1 MMPQNIRN
9 SSENEQLING
19 DRKPSPMRR
28 IAPLAAAALTAVL
41 LAGCTTA
48 PAFVEVYSTT
58 GTKSDLLERKSDLA
72 VTTGPGTGNVD
83 VVVDTS
89 ETRQEVD
96 GFGAAIT
103 HSAAFVLMEQEP
115 EVRTRILTELFSA
128 EDGAGFSMVRLPIG
142 TSDYAGVTEGE
153 ERHYTYN
160 DVAPGE
166 TDPELAGF
174 SIDADR
180 ATVIPVMQEILEINP
195 EVRVIASPWTA
206 PAWMKT
212 SDSFYS
218 GSLRPEFEEA
228 FARYLVKYVEA
239 YAAEGIPITY
249 LSIQNE
255 PAVTNTNYP
264 AMEMGDFQQLSIIRQ
279 LGPLLEEAG
288 HGDVRVLAYDF
299 NYSSEWESYAKGFI
313 DNILGDPEAAKYTAG
328 IAWHGY
334 DGEGIEKFS
343 EGLTYVEDNYPEMK
357 SLVTE
362 ITEGLWNMDFA
373 SNLSY
378 SLENVT
384 LGPLNA
390 HSTGA
395 LYWNAA
401 LYEDG
406 SPVLGGGESSLGVF
420 SVADDGT
427 YSKGAAFYSMAHFS
441 SFIPPRSEGASV
453 VLATESTS
461 PSVFAA
467 SVKRP
472 DGRVVV
478 VVANTSTAFPETV
491 NVIVDGA
498 LVTTEIDAQSVATFL
513 Y

>member
-1 MMPQNIRN
+1 
-9 SSENEQLING
+9 
-19 DRKPSPMRR
+19 MRR
-28 IAPLAAAALTAVL
+28 LAPLVAVTLAAAL
-41 LAGCTTA
+41 LAGCVPAGT

-72 VTTGPGTGNVD
+72 VNAGPATGNVD
-83 VVVDTS
+83 VVVDS
-89 ETRQEVD
+89 GDERQELD

-103 HSAAFVLMEQEP
+103 HSAATVLMEQEP
-115 EVRTRILTELFSA
+115 EVRTRILTELFSV
-128 EDGAGFSMVRLPIG
+128 EDGAGFSMIRLPIG
-142 TSDYAGVTEGE
+142 TSDYAGVTDGE
-153 ERHYTYN
+153 EMHYTYN

-174 SIDADR
+174 TIERDR
-180 ATVIPVMQEILEINP
+180 ATIIPVMQEILAINP
-195 EVRVIASPWTA
+195 EIQVIASPWTA

-218 GSLRPEFEEA
+218 GSLRPEFEPA
-228 FARYLVKYVEA
+228 FVDYLVKYVEA
-239 YAAEGIPITY
+239 YAAEGIPVTY
-249 LSIQNE
+249 LTIQNE

-264 AMEMGDFQQLSIIRQ
+264 VMEMGDFQQLSIIRQ
-279 LGPLLEEAG
+279 LGPRLEEAG
-288 HGDVRVLAYDF
+288 FDDIRVLAYDF
-299 NYSSEWESYAKGFI
+299 NYSTEWESYAKGFI
-313 DNILGDPEAAKYTAG
+313 DNILGDPDAAQYTAG
-328 IAWHGY
+328 VAWHGY

-343 EGLTYVEDNYPEMK
+343 EGLSYVEENYPDMK
-357 SLVTE
+357 SMVTE

-373 SNLSY
+373 SNLAY

-401 LYEDG
+401 LYDDG
-406 SPVLGGGESSLGVF
+406 SPVLGGGESSLGVI
-420 SVADDGT
+420 SVSEDGT
-427 YSKGAAFYSMAHFS
+427 FSKGAAYYSMAHFS
-441 SFIPPRSEGASV
+441 DFIPPRSEGASV
-453 VLATESTS
+453 VLGTESTS
-461 PSVFAA
+461 PTVFAT

-498 LVTTEIDAQSVATFL
+498 AVTAEINAQSVTTFL
-513 Y
+513 F

>member
-1 MMPQNIRN
+1 
-9 SSENEQLING
+9 
-19 DRKPSPMRR
+19 MRR
-28 IAPLAAAALTAVL
+28 LAPLAAASLAAVL
-41 LAGCTTA
+41 LAGCTSS

-58 GTKSDLLERKSDLA
+58 GTKADLLERKSDLPVGA
-72 VTTGPGTGNVD
+72 GPARGNVD
-83 VVVDTS
+83 VVVDAGA
-89 ETRQEVD
+89 ELQEVD
-96 GFGAAIT
+96 GFGVAIT
-103 HSAAFVLMEQEP
+103 HSAAFVLMEQEQ
-115 EVRTRILTELFSA
+115 ETRTEILTELFSV
-128 EDGAGFSMVRLPIG
+128 EEGAGFSMVRLPIG

-160 DVAPGE
+160 DLEGGE
-166 TDPELAGF
+166 TDPELTSF

-180 ATVIPVMQEILEINP
+180 ATIIPVMQEILEINP
-195 EVRVIASPWTA
+195 EIRVIASPWTA

-212 SDSFYS
+212 SDSLYS

-228 FARYLVKYVEA
+228 FADYLVAYVDA
-239 YAAEGIPITY
+239 YEAEGIPVDY
-249 LSIQNE
+249 LTIQNE

-264 AMEMGDFQQLSIIRQ
+264 AMEMGEFQQLSIIR
-279 LGPLLEEAG
+279 LVGPRLEDAG
-288 HGDVRVLAYDF
+288 FGDTKVLAYDF
-299 NYSSEWESYAKGFI
+299 NYSAEWESYAKGFI
-313 DNILGDPEAAKYTAG
+313 DTILSDPEAEQYTAG

-334 DGEGIEKFS
+334 DGDGLEKFS
-343 EGLTYVEDNYPEMK
+343 EGLNYVEQNYPDKK

-406 SPVLGGGESSLGVF
+406 SPVLGGGETSLGVI
-420 SVADDGT
+420 SVDEEGDFA
-427 YSKGAAFYSMAHFS
+427 KGAAYYSMAHFS
-441 SFIPPRSEGASV
+441 RFIPPRSEGASV
-453 VLATESTS
+453 VLATETTS
-461 PSVFAA
+461 PTVFAA

-472 DGRVVV
+472 DGRVIV

-498 LVTTEIDAQSVATFL
+498 VVTAEIGAQSVTTFL

>member
-1 MMPQNIRN
+1 
-9 SSENEQLING
+9 
-19 DRKPSPMRR
+19 MRR
-28 IAPLAAAALTAVL
+28 LAPLSAAAVVAAL
-41 LAGCTTA
+41 LAGCTTS
-48 PAFVEVYSTT
+48 PDFVEVYSTT

-72 VTTGPGTGNVD
+72 VGVGPATGNVD
-83 VVVDTS
+83 VVVDTGAQL
-89 ETRQEVD
+89 QELD
-96 GFGAAIT
+96 GFGVAIT
-103 HSAAFVLMEQEP
+103 HSAAFVLMEQEA
-115 EVRTRILTELFSA
+115 EVRTSILTELFSV
-128 EDGAGFSMVRLPIG
+128 EEGAGFSMVRLPIG
-142 TSDYAGVTEGE
+142 TSDYAGVTDGE

-160 DVAPGE
+160 DLEPGE
-166 TDPELAGF
+166 ADPELTQF
-174 SIDADR
+174 SIEADR
-180 ATVIPVMQEILEINP
+180 ATVVPVMQEILQINP
-195 EVRVIASPWTA
+195 EIQVIASPWTA

-212 SDSFYS
+212 SDSLYS
-218 GSLRPEFEEA
+218 GSLRPEFEES
-228 FARYLVKYVEA
+228 FADYLVKYVEA
-239 YAAEGIPITY
+239 YEAEGIPVDY
-249 LSIQNE
+249 LTIQNE

-264 AMEMGDFQQLSIIRQ
+264 AMEMGEFQQLSIIRL
-279 LGPLLEEAG
+279 LGPRLEDAG
-288 HGDVRVLAYDF
+288 FGDTKVLAYDF
-299 NYSSEWESYAKGFI
+299 NYSAEWESYAKGFI
-313 DNILGDPEAAKYTAG
+313 DTILSDSEAAKYTAG

-334 DGEGIEKFS
+334 DGDGIEKFT
-343 EGLTYVEDNYPEMK
+343 EGLTYVEENYPDKK

-406 SPVLGGGESSLGVF
+406 SPVLGGGESSLGVI
-420 SVADDGT
+420 SVDGEGGFAKSSA
-427 YSKGAAFYSMAHFS
+427 YYSMAHFS
-441 SFIPPRSEGASV
+441 SFLPPRSEGASH
-453 VLATESTS
+453 VLATETTS
-461 PSVFAA
+461 PTVFAA

-498 LVTTEIDAQSVATFL
+498 VVTAEIDAQSVTTFL